1 MPLTHPGYDVISTD
15 PLTGEQ
21 RFIEIKGVNGEW
33 NQTGVGLSKT
43 QFSDA
48 QNFGEAYWLY
58 VVEFVSDA
66 DHIDVHPIQNPAGQ
80 VTQFMFDGNWREA
93 VSEEHG
99 DPALAFVPGAQVNH
113 KSWGLGVIESVKL
126 SGVSK
131 TRLMIIDFGVRGKKP
146 VTLNLEMMK
155 VVEEQDGDDA
165 P

>member
-1 MPLTHPGYDVISTD
+1 MPQTHPGYDIISTD

-21 RFIEIKGVNGEW
+21 RYIEVKGVNGEW
-33 NQTGVGLSKT
+33 NQTGVGLSRT

-48 QNFGEAYWLY
+48 QNFAEAYWLY
-58 VVEFVSDA
+58 VVEFASDV

-80 VTQFMFDGNWREA
+80 VGQFMFDGNWREA
-93 VSEEHG
+93 ASAEYL
-99 DPALAFVPGAQVNH
+99 DPALAFVPGVKVTH
-113 KSWGLGVIESVKL
+113 KSWGLGIIESVKL

-155 VVEEQDGDDA
+155 VVEEQDGEDA
-165 P
+165 S